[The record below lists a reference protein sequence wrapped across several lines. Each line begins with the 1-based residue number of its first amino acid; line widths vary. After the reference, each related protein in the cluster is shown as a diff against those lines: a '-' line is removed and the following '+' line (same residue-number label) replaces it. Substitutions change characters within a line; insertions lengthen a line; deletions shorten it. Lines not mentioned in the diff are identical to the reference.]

1 MVQLVIFDLDGTLLN
16 SVADLGQ
23 ATNIAL
29 KKHDLPTHELDCYK
43 YFVGNGV
50 SKLIERAV
58 PEEMRIESLLAE
70 VKADFMNYYMEHK
83 TTLTKPY
90 DGIPELLTYL
100 QSEGIKIAV
109 ASNKFIAGTQAL
121 ISHYFKQF
129 NFAVVLGQR
138 EGIPAKP
145 NPTIVNEILSVTGV
159 DKKDVLYLGDTSID
173 MQTAKNAG
181 VFAIGVSWGF
191 RTKQELLDNG
201 ANLIIDHPSELI
213 TQIKMLR

>member
-1 MVQLVIFDLDGTLLN
+1 M
-16 SVADLGQ
+16 
-23 ATNIAL
+23 
-29 KKHDLPTHELDCYK
+29 
-43 YFVGNGV
+43 
-50 SKLIERAV
+50 
-58 PEEMRIESLLAE
+58 
-70 VKADFMNYYMEHK
+70 
-83 TTLTKPY
+83 
-90 DGIPELLTYL
+90 LTYL

>member
-1 MVQLVIFDLDGTLLN
+1 MIQLVIFDLDGTLLN

-23 ATNIAL
+23 ATNVAL
-29 KKHDLPTHELDCYK
+29 KMHNLPTHELDCYK

-58 PEEMRIESLLAE
+58 PEEMRTESFLAE

-83 TTLTKPY
+83 TMLTKPY
-90 DGIPELLTYL
+90 NGIPELLTYL

-129 NFAVVLGQR
+129 NFAAVLGQR

-145 NPTIVNEILSVTGV
+145 NPSIVNEILSATGV

-181 VFAIGVSWGF
+181 VLAIGVSWGF

-201 ANLIIDHPSELI
+201 ANLIIDHPSELV